1 MAKRLLIL
9 SEPLTPPSYS
19 PRLTSLIHYLEHS
32 GWKCTLECEPV
43 AANHL
48 ADVLFRTREKQFS
61 KRLTRTYKAQDFD
74 AIFCS
79 TFYYFPL
86 LTAYRISK
94 AWHLPLIVDVRDIA
108 EQWGKASY
116 FTSPLPKL
124 FGLERLLSRI
134 YVRRNISMRNRV
146 LRHASAVTTVSP
158 WHQQYLQS
166 LTKAP
171 VSLIYNGYDENEI
184 QPKDVKTNTFRI
196 AYIGRLISLQL
207 RQPQMLFQAVSELTC
222 NPSPVTTNLS
232 LDFYSEP
239 HLAQDLKQLAAQYHI
254 EDKLHLHDYIARD
267 EIGEV
272 MSQASIL
279 LALGAPASMQQHGI
293 LGTKVFE
300 AIGIE
305 KPFMLIPSDEENLA
319 QLITDTG
326 IGVAASTTEEI
337 KAFILEQYAQ
347 WQKNGFTRRTVA
359 DKTRFSRQ
367 HAAQEFQELILSTL
381 NMKHST
387 LIIIPAYNASKY
399 IAECLCSV
407 KNQTYEHWHCIIVDD
422 GSTDNTASIAQAF
435 VDADQRFTL
444 LRHESNRGQS
454 AARNTALDYVSSL
467 NAKRSTLND
476 FITFLDADDWLD
488 KNHLQTLVNN
498 IGDKDILQVGYRRIS
513 DNGLVLEEK
522 TPRHFHQFTSP
533 CLRLYRAQY
542 LLQADHFKE
551 GMIYEDVIFS
561 LNIWGSKPS
570 YRILPYVGYNYRFNE
585 LSTTSQ
591 PNPAA
596 RKTLYA
602 AIRQTKAP
610 WWLQRFTTLRLKMHF
625 RHE

>member
-1 MAKRLLIL
+1 MAKRLLIV

-19 PRLTSLIHYLEHS
+19 PRLTSMMHYLEQN
-32 GWKCTLECEPV
+32 GWKCTFESEPIV
-43 AANHL
+43 TNRI
-48 ADVLFRTREKQFS
+48 ADALFRQREKQFT
-61 KRLTRTYKAQDFD
+61 KRLKSTYSAQDFN

-86 LTAYRISK
+86 LTAYNLSK
-94 AWHLPLIVDVRDIA
+94 AWHVPLIVDVRDIA
-108 EQWGKASY
+108 EQWGKADY

-124 FGLERLLSRI
+124 CGLEKILSRI
-134 YVRRNISMRNRV
+134 YVRRNINMRNRV

-158 WHQQYLQS
+158 WHQTYLQT

-171 VSLIYNGYDENEI
+171 VTLIYNGYDENELKP
-184 QPKDVKTNTFRI
+184 QNFQTDTFLI
-196 AYIGRLISLQL
+196 AYIGRIISLAL
-207 RQPQMLFQAVSELTC
+207 RQPQLLFRAVSELDI
-222 NPSPVTTNLS
+222 PVQ

-239 HLAQDLKQLAAQYHI
+239 TLANDLRQLATQYHI
-254 EDKLHLHDYIARD
+254 ENLLHLHDYISRD
-267 EIGEV
+267 EIQSV

-319 QLITDTG
+319 QLIAETG
-326 IGVAASTTEEI
+326 IGVAASDVETI
-337 KAFILEQYAQ
+337 KAFILEQYTQ
-347 WQKNGFTRRTVA
+347 WQQNGFTRCTIA
-359 DKTRFSRQ
+359 DKSRFSRQ
-367 HAAQEFQELILSTL
+367 HAAKEFEELLHSTL
-381 NMKHST
+381 NIKHST
-387 LIIIPAYNASKY
+387 LIIVPAYNAGKY
-399 IAECLCSV
+399 LAECLCSV

-422 GSTDNTASIAQAF
+422 GSTDNTTQIAQAF
-435 VDADQRFTL
+435 VDADSRFTL
-444 LRHESNRGQS
+444 LRHTTNRGQS

-476 FITFLDADDWLD
+476 FITFADADDWLD
-488 KNHLQTLVNN
+488 KDYLQTLVNH
-498 IGDKDILQVGYRRIS
+498 IGDKDILQVGYRRVT
-513 DNGLVLEEK
+513 DNGLIFEQK
-522 TPRHFHQFTSP
+522 TPRYFHRFTSP
-533 CLRLYRAQY
+533 CMRLYRTEY
-542 LLQADHFKE
+542 LLQAGRFPE

-570 YRILPYVGYNYRFNE
+570 YRILPYIGYNYRFNE

-596 RKTLYA
+596 RKTLFA
-602 AIRQTKAP
+602 AIRHTRASF
-610 WWLQRFTTLRLKMHF
+610 WLQSLTILRLKLHYLL
-625 RHE
+625 R